1 MEAKIETLIETFER
15 PRQEDCC
22 TFKVGC
28 LIFLGEFQG
37 LHSEALSQNVNKIMD
52 KTNQQTKYQKKKIH
66 P

>member
-1 MEAKIETLIETFER
+1 MEAEIETLIETFER

-37 LHSEALSQNVNKIMD
+37 LHMKPCLKM
-52 KTNQQTKYQKKKIH
+52 
-66 P
+66 